1 MSPFLRLHKDDNVLV
16 ALRAVPR
23 GTKTNGVIVESD
35 ISLAHKVAATKISA
49 GEPVLKYGMVIG
61 RATVDIAAGAHVHV
75 HNLQSQ
81 YTATYYRKED
91 AK

>member
-1 MSPFLRLHKDDNVLV
+1 MNTFLRLHEKDNVLV

-23 GTKTNGVIVESD
+23 GTTANGVTVQSD
-35 ISLAHKVAATKISA
+35 ISLAHKVAAGRILA

-61 RATVDIAAGAHVHV
+61 RATVDIAAGGHVHV
-75 HNLQSQ
+75 HNMQSQ

-91 AK
+91 VK